1 MSTLNTL
8 RSRTWTKNKHAMFLE
23 GRVSFQ
29 VRIYVKT
36 GRPSFENIITSIHFD
51 NQKDNQKLKHSGKL
65 K

>member
-1 MSTLNTL
+1 
-8 RSRTWTKNKHAMFLE
+8 MFLE
-23 GRVSFQ
+23 GRVLFQ